1 MLLWFIQRHCVH
13 AECPGLV
20 GVGPDLYAGGSHKMK
35 MYQFVIRRLLLL
47 IPVLIGVSII
57 VFALTRM
64 TGDPAA
70 AYINPKMTPAQI
82 EAVKEQYHF
91 NDPAYI
97 QYFYWLNGV
106 VHGDWGWSTSVGE
119 PVTQAIGQFFPATF
133 ELTVFAMVFA
143 VIIGVA
149 LGTTSAIRRNKPFD
163 HTTRVVSLIGVS
175 LPIFVLGLILIYL
188 FAYSW
193 PIFPQGGRFS
203 DSYIFAPGGI
213 PHITGFLLIDSA
225 WVGNFQLFGDALW
238 HLILPAITLAFSTIA
253 VITRIM
259 RNSMLEVLGLDYV
272 KTARAKGLPEKTVTR
287 KHARKN
293 AMIPTTTVIGLA
305 FGGLLGGAVL
315 TESIFNWP
323 GLGRYSTQAI
333 GGQDIPA
340 ILGFVL
346 ITAIIYVLVNLVV
359 DVLYAYLDPRVRLE

>member
-1 MLLWFIQRHCVH
+1 
-13 AECPGLV
+13 
-20 GVGPDLYAGGSHKMK
+20 MK

-70 AYINPKMTPAQI
+70 AYINSKMTPEQI
-82 EAVKEQYHF
+82 QDVKEKYHF
-91 NDPAYI
+91 NDPPVT

-106 VHGDWGWSTSVGE
+106 ISGDWGWSTSVGE
-119 PVTQAIGQFFPATF
+119 PVTQAIAQFFPATF
-133 ELTVFAMVFA
+133 ELTVVAMIIA
-143 VIIGVA
+143 VIIGIA
-149 LGTTSAIRRNKPFD
+149 LGTASAVRRNKVFD
-163 HTTRVVSLIGVS
+163 HTTRVISLIGVS
-175 LPIFVLGLILIYL
+175 IPIFVLGLVLIYL
-188 FAYSW
+188 FSATW
-193 PIFPQGGRFS
+193 HIFPLGGRFS
-203 DSYIFAPGGI
+203 DSYIFAPGGV
-213 PHITGFLLIDSA
+213 PRLTGFLLVDSL
-225 WVGNFQLFGDALW
+225 WVGNYQLFGDAAW
-238 HLILPAITLAFSTIA
+238 HLVLPAITLAFSSIA

-272 KTARAKGLPEKTVTR
+272 KTARAKGLPEKTVTK